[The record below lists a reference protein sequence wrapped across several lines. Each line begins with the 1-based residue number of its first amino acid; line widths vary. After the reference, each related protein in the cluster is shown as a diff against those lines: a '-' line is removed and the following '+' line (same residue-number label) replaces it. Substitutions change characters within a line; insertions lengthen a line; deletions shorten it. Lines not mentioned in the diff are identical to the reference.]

1 MKNNK
6 RDWGGI
12 IKFNNGNFYEMD
24 FKNDLL
30 EGKGIWI
37 NINGNVYEWDFRY
50 TKNFCMGSWV
60 CLRETTKNSTKN
72 ISDLYFSYQAILYH
86 LGTKCS
92 YPTLAKNNKRSAVLL
107 SPFEKFITIS
117 VPF

>member
-50 TKNFCMGSWV
+50 VT
-60 CLRETTKNSTKN
+60 
-72 ISDLYFSYQAILYH
+72 
-86 LGTKCS
+86 
-92 YPTLAKNNKRSAVLL
+92 
-107 SPFEKFITIS
+107 
-117 VPF
+117 